1 MNPVEKVTQYLAQFS
16 LADRLITLGA
26 SSATVALA
34 AQALGCPPA
43 LIAKTL
49 SFVLKEGVI
58 LLVTAG
64 DAKVDNPKYKAIF
77 GQKPK
82 MPAGDEV
89 EALTGFAPGGVCPF
103 AAKEGVKVYLDVS
116 LKRFKT
122 VYPAG
127 GSGNTAVKLT
137 PEELQAASRAEKW
150 VDVCKNWQDSAPA
163 QPAS

>member
-1 MNPVEKVTQYLAQFS
+1 MEERVLEFNS
-16 LADRLITLGA
+16 
-26 SSATVALA
+26 SSATVELA
-34 AQALGCPPA
+34 AQTLGCNPA
-43 LIAKTL
+43 RIAKTL
-49 SFVLKEGVI
+49 SFIVNSQPVLI
-58 LLVTAG
+58 VTAG
-64 DAKVDNPKYKAIF
+64 DAKVDNPKYKAVF

-137 PEELQAASRAEKW
+137 PAELETASRAEKW

>member
-1 MNPVEKVTQYLAQFS
+1 MNPVEKVTRYLAQFS
-16 LADRLITLGA
+16 LEDRVITLDA

-64 DAKVDNPKYKAIF
+64 DAKVDNPKYKAVF

-116 LKRFKT
+116 LKRFKKI
-122 VYPAG
+122 YPAG
-127 GSGNTAVKLT
+127 GSGNTAVRLT
-137 PEELQAASRAEKW
+137 PAELETASRAEKW
-150 VDVCKNWQDSAPA
+150 VDVCKNWQEHTPA
-163 QPAS
+163 D

>member
-1 MNPVEKVTQYLAQFS
+1 MNPVEKVTHYLAQFS
-16 LADRLITLGA
+16 LEDRVITLDA

-64 DAKVDNPKYKAIF
+64 DAKVDNPKYKAVF

-122 VYPAG
+122 IYPAG
-127 GSGNTAVKLT
+127 GSGNTAVRLT
-137 PEELQAASRAEKW
+137 PAELETASRAEKW
-150 VDVCKNWQDSAPA
+150 VDVCKNWQEHTPA
-163 QPAS
+163 D